1 MTFRMYLTSSINSS
15 LADLYPMS
23 PVERYSIV
31 VWGLFTLIVG
41 ISGNVLVL
49 YSSIKHKA
57 IKIDKVNKPCIKLLV
72 ETFSK
77 ESLKVAKNSR

>member
-1 MTFRMYLTSSINSS
+1 MNNSPW
-15 LADLYPMS
+15 ANLYPMT

-57 IKIDKVNKPCIKLLV
+57 IKIDKVNQPCIEFEFYFVKVIIEL
-72 ETFSK
+72 ETVF
-77 ESLKVAKNSR
+77 

>member
-1 MTFRMYLTSSINSS
+1 MT
-15 LADLYPMS
+15 
-23 PVERYSIV
+23 PVERYSLI
-31 VWGLFTLIVG
+31 VWGLFTLTVG

-57 IKIDKVNKPCIKLLV
+57 IKIDKVNQPCIEFEFYMLKLLLNLKR
-72 ETFSK
+72 FFK